1 MKIANIVIS
10 SDLRVNSKFNV
21 VDSFDKIIEG
31 LPTLIVGLDNVRQ
44 IDPRPDF
51 LDRKLSDNIF
61 WTFSKKE
68 KRVLFE
74 EDLFYF
80 TEAIYEN
87 IIKKTEY
94 IFVDLIL
101 FNNEKVK
108 EIFTIIQ
115 QMSKK
120 VTLFNKDM
128 VYLYGDD
135 KIFGFDLKQVSYMG
149 MGSDRLL
156 GKIKSLSDVFL
167 DDDKIL
173 IEYNNDLEMFDY
185 QIKYIP
191 LLYTMNFNE

>member
-44 IDPRPDF
+44 IDPKPDF

-149 MGSDRLL
+149 MDRDRLL
-156 GKIKSLSDVFL
+156 GKIKLLSDVFL
-167 DDDKIL
+167 DDEKIL

>member
-44 IDPRPDF
+44 IDPKPDF

-61 WTFSKKE
+61 WTFNKKE

-149 MGSDRLL
+149 MDRDRLL
-156 GKIKSLSDVFL
+156 GKIKLLSDVFL
-167 DDDKIL
+167 DDEKIL